1 MANEKLHPDTK
12 NHLSWFGWLG
22 EKRARFLSS
31 AQRSRLR
38 PRDKLTDYLYLIS
51 AWPSRLE
58 TERAKEC
65 AWSKSRIYDSRN
77 VHTTRAEE
85 EIAEK
90 FELGKEK
97 QPNRF
102 KSAFLVLCFSNIYQM
117 STKKIFERRAS
128 TRKKMNRLAANNYVK
143 KGRELHLNL
152 TLNVKVTAM
161 RPKKPAVIYSN
172 RCRRRARRSEESAGH

>member
-1 MANEKLHPDTK
+1 MIWMTRGEARAISLFCTAFTLASARQIN
-12 NHLSWFGWLG
+12 WLFISDIGLAKPARDWAG
-22 EKRARFLSS
+22 ER
-31 AQRSRLR
+31 
-38 PRDKLTDYLYLIS
+38 
-51 AWPSRLE
+51 
-58 TERAKEC
+58 EC

-85 EIAEK
+85 EIAET

-117 STKKIFERRAS
+117 STKKIFGRRAS
-128 TRKKMNRLAANNYVK
+128 TRKKLNRLAANNYVK

-152 TLNVKVTAM
+152 TLNVKVTAK